1 VLVDGLRGSSTI
13 GRGPGAAASRAV
25 AFVFGMTSTLLS
37 GRVALVTGGGRGI
50 GKGIALGL
58 AAAGCDVAVS
68 YLSREADARAA
79 ADAIRALGRRALVV
93 QSNVAKS
100 GDVAALVAAVEAG
113 LGPVD
118 VLVNNAGGATFESIE
133 QMTERSFNETLQVNL
148 TSVFLMTQAVLP
160 GMRAR
165 RWGRIIN
172 LTSVAA
178 QAGSTLAVHYAA
190 AKGGVIAATKSYA
203 RLLAKEGVTV
213 NAISPALIGTEMV
226 ASNPHVKP
234 DIIPVGR
241 FGRVEEC
248 ADVAVMLAGNA
259 YITGQTIAVNGGLY
273 LGS

>member
-1 VLVDGLRGSSTI
+1 MFPRWGGSMH
-13 GRGPGAAASRAV
+13 GA
-25 AFVFGMTSTLLS
+25 MTTSSLQ

-50 GKGIALGL
+50 GKAIALAL

-68 YLSREADARAA
+68 YLSRESDARET
-79 ADAIRALGRRALVV
+79 ADAIRAMGRRAVV
-93 QSNVAKS
+93 AAGHVAKRA
-100 GDVAALVAAVEAG
+100 DVAAIAAAAESG

-118 VLVNNAGGATFESIE
+118 ILVNNAGQATFEGIDN
-133 QMTERSFNETLQVNL
+133 MTEESWNAVIDVNL

-165 RWGRIIN
+165 KWGRIVN

-190 AKGGVIAATKSYA
+190 AKAGVIGATKSYA

-234 DIIPVGR
+234 DLIPVGR

-248 ADVAVMLAGNA
+248 ADVAVLLAGNG
-259 YITGQTIAVNGGLY
+259 YITGQTISVNGGMY
-273 LGS
+273 LAS